1 MLLGCSGRGTEA
13 PSGGQASV
21 GQIDRYL
28 ERGVALSSQGVVLM
42 PSQAMERETDRTR
55 MTEIARALQLP
66 LSLCFLR
73 RTIEA
78 AEIGEVEGQR
88 ALVRVPQGQLRVR
101 ARLNGAG
108 EVQQVELMEGTFEDS
123 PMVRCIEDAV
133 QEQAFP
139 AVRSNTLRWIDV
151 VHWVSL
157 GYDQGREQPDLV
169 RARRLQVARL
179 SRSSLRCLE
188 GRLRPG
194 TYRAEGVNLVDRTGS
209 TLVNRIEPGALPG
222 PVARCVAQVFKA
234 LTTNAEPES
243 YVRAILPVVE
253 YQVDGAGVATFADAE
268 WLRLLDLEAAAQRA
282 GAASAP
288 PASGEGGGPANARS
302 PAIQGVMT
310 APMPDKGLDPAVEGP
325 RLQGDAS
332 KAPEAERDPGTD
344 TETEDMDAPALSPA
358 DPSEAGLRLRLG
370 GRGPREEASR

>member
-1 MLLGCSGRGTEA
+1 M
-13 PSGGQASV
+13 
-21 GQIDRYL
+21 
-28 ERGVALSSQGVVLM
+28 
-42 PSQAMERETDRTR
+42 
-55 MTEIARALQLP
+55 
-66 LSLCFLR
+66 
-73 RTIEA
+73 
-78 AEIGEVEGQR
+78 
-88 ALVRVPQGQLRVR
+88 RVPQGQLRVR

-243 YVRAILPVVE
+243 YVRAILPVIE
-253 YQVDGAGVATFADAE
+253 YEVDAEGRATFADAE

-282 GAASAP
+282 GAASPP
-288 PASGEGGGPANARS
+288 PAREAGDSARS
-302 PAIQGVMT
+302 GRLPAIQGVTT
-310 APMPDKGLDPAVEGP
+310 APMPDKGLDPALEGP
-325 RLQGDAS
+325 RLQGDDQESRDGEGDA
-332 KAPEAERDPGTD
+332 AEETQPDDADGLDDP
-344 TETEDMDAPALSPA
+344 DAPVPPA
-358 DPSEAGLRLRLG
+358 DPSEAGLRLDLG
-370 GRGPREEASR
+370 GRGPRGDASR